1 MILQWVLF
9 NVITCM
15 VPTIIAAMFRLGVN
29 STFSWGL
36 EVCLTYGMATHKNV
50 GKCNHGSKDLECS
63 GLFRC
68 KAAQFTSFVQK
79 RIPYREYVPDVG
91 GRLVTKCCAC

>member
-1 MILQWVLF
+1 MGVRSVF
-9 NVITCM
+9 NVRHGNTQSC
-15 VPTIIAAMFRLGVN
+15 
-29 STFSWGL
+29 W
-36 EVCLTYGMATHKNV
+36 ATAN
-50 GKCNHGSKDLECS
+50 GKRNHGNKDLECS

-68 KAAQFTSFVQK
+68 KAVQFTSFVQK